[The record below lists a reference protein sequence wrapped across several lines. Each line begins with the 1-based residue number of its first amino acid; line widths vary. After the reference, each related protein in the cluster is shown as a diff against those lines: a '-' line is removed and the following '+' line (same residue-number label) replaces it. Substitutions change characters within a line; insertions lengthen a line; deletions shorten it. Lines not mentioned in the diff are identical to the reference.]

1 MHRLRSWLP
10 SILVEEPLA
19 LMTLGPPLALDTS
32 LAWAGTV
39 TGTAVT
45 ICGLATLTATVDTS
59 ARLAAMD
66 AVLEARAGLPS
77 FAVWRQTQETCR

>member
-1 MHRLRSWLP
+1 M
-10 SILVEEPLA
+10 A
-19 LMTLGPPLALDTS
+19 LGPS

-39 TGTAVT
+39 TGTAV
-45 ICGLATLTATVDTS
+45 IISGLATLTTTVDTS
-59 ARLAAMD
+59 ARRAAMD